1 MKILVVEDDL
11 TTRLLVRSCV
21 EKMGHAAICCS
32 GGEIAWTVLKDNS
45 DIGLVITD
53 ILMPDL
59 DGRELVKRMRGEA
72 AFSGMPVIMI
82 SGTVKLSEINQILN
96 LGTARFLPKP
106 VRVEELRQDVYSLLE
121 EQRRARADA
130 TPAH

>member
-32 GGEIAWTVLKDNS
+32 GGQMALTVLKDNP
-45 DIGLVITD
+45 DIGLVVTD

-59 DGRELVKRMRGEA
+59 DGRELVKTIRADSEL
-72 AFSGMPVIMI
+72 SGMPVIMI
-82 SGTVKLSEINQILN
+82 SGTVKLSEINQLLA
-96 LGTARFLPKP
+96 LGMSRFLAKP
-106 VRVEELRQDVYSLLE
+106 VRVEELRQDIFSLLE
-121 EQRRARADA
+121 ERKRARRDEAA
-130 TPAH
+130 AH